1 MRLLFIILLA
11 LYPAQSLFAQQSTR
25 GELEKRR
32 NSLLNE
38 IAETQQQLENT
49 KKDKKATLSQL
60 KALNAKLQARQ
71 KLIDNINT
79 ELDKIDGDIH
89 MSAAEIEKL
98 NKNLDILRA
107 RYAQSMRYAYK
118 HRTNQNMMAFLFSAN
133 DFNDALRRMSYLKKY
148 RDYRKNQA
156 EDIRKTQSKLSSKIG
171 ELNVQKTKKG
181 NLLKAEESQK
191 NVIQEEK
198 KQTDLVAN
206 ELKGRE
212 KELMAQI
219 QQNQR
224 TAKKL
229 EASIKAQIAKEIEL
243 ARKKAEEEARKR
255 AAAEALARKK
265 EAEEEA
271 RRKAAQMASA
281 NKPATNNNAGGNAYS
296 AGNQTVTLNTGRP
309 PANAPATDAG
319 STPKTGTPAT
329 GTDKTT
335 TTTRTLAANTTPP
348 PSRPA
353 AERTSYKLSLTP
365 DVQALSNNFA
375 ANRGRLPWPVEKG
388 FISGQYG
395 RHPHPLF
402 PKVMI
407 DNNGIDI
414 ATSEGASVRA
424 VFEGV
429 VQTVTNI
436 DGVMVMINH
445 GEYFTIYTNLAGASV
460 KAGDKVTAKQV
471 IGRAGKNDDGDNM
484 MNFQVWKISGNSN
497 YATVNPSDWIA
508 R

>member
-1 MRLLFIILLA
+1 
-11 LYPAQSLFAQQSTR
+11 
-25 GELEKRR
+25 
-32 NSLLNE
+32 
-38 IAETQQQLENT
+38 
-49 KKDKKATLSQL
+49 
-60 KALNAKLQARQ
+60 
-71 KLIDNINT
+71 
-79 ELDKIDGDIH
+79 
-89 MSAAEIEKL
+89 
-98 NKNLDILRA
+98 
-107 RYAQSMRYAYK
+107 
-118 HRTNQNMMAFLFSAN
+118 
-133 DFNDALRRMSYLKKY
+133 LKKY

-243 ARKKAEEEARKR
+243 ARKKAEEEAKKR

-271 RRKAAQMASA
+271 RRKAAQTASA